1 MRAAGRGAWARR
13 ALAAEVLYPDRRAD
27 LVAVDVDVADP
38 GARGDVL
45 DGLVDARVDA
55 QGQAVAGG
63 VDGLDYLVQFAG
75 LPADHVQRR
84 AEVLA
89 VPLRPRL
96 ELPGAWREERAMGGV
111 PAPRERERP
120 RVNTRHT

>member
-1 MRAAGRGAWARR
+1 MP
-13 ALAAEVLYPDRRAD
+13 LFLS
-27 LVAVDVDVADP
+27 VADP
-38 GARGDVL
+38 GSGGDVL

-63 VDGLDYLVQFAG
+63 VDGLDYQVQFAG

-89 VPLRPRL
+89 VQLRQRL
-96 ELPGAWREERAMGGV
+96 ELPGARREERAVGGV
-111 PAPRERERP
+111 LAHRGLRDQPGFALHAFRSEE
-120 RVNTRHT
+120 HTSELQSLMRTSYAVF

>member
-89 VPLRPRL
+89 VQLRQRL
-96 ELPGAWREERAMGGV
+96 ELPGDRKR
-111 PAPRERERP
+111 
-120 RVNTRHT
+120 TRLNCSH